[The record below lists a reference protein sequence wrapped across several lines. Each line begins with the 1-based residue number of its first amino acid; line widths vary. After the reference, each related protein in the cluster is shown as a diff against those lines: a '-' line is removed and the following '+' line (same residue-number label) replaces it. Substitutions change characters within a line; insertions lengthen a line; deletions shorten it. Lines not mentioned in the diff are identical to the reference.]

1 MQYAIITGA
10 TQGIGKAV
18 AEKLLAEGFSVALCA
33 RTKADLDQLNEEW
46 SNKYKG
52 SQVLTY
58 MADMGNKN
66 EVLAFATYVLQQFPK
81 IDILVNNAGLFFP
94 GKLADE
100 DEGHLETLM
109 RVNMFS
115 AYYITRCVLPAM
127 KKAKSGHI
135 FNMCSVAS
143 LKAYPNGGSYGI
155 TKYALLGFSENLRY
169 ELMPDNIKVTAIC
182 PGATYTNS
190 WKGVDVPEERFMR
203 SEDVADTLWSAYV
216 LSAGTVIETIVMR
229 PLKGD
234 L

>member
-10 TQGIGKAV
+10 TQGIGRAV
-18 AEKLLAEGFSVALCA
+18 AEKLLAEGFSVAICA

-58 MADMGNKN
+58 TADMGNKD
-66 EVLAFATYVLQQFPK
+66 EVIAFAAYVLQQFPK

-100 DEGHLETLM
+100 EEGHLETLM

-115 AYYITRCVLPAM
+115 AYHITRSVLPAM
-127 KKAKSGHI
+127 KKAQSGHI

-155 TKYALLGFSENLRY
+155 TKYALLGFSENLRD

-190 WKGVDVPEERFMR
+190 WKGVNVPEERFMR
-203 SEDVADTLWSAYV
+203 SEDIADTLWSAYV
-216 LSAGTVIETIVMR
+216 LSAGAVIETIVMR

>member
-1 MQYAIITGA
+1 MRYAIITGA
-10 TQGIGKAV
+10 TQGIGRAV
-18 AEKLLAEGFSVALCA
+18 AEKLLTEGFSVAICA
-33 RTKADLDQLNEEW
+33 RTKADLIELNKEW
-46 SNKYKG
+46 SDKYADR
-52 SQVLTY
+52 QVLTY
-58 MADMGNKN
+58 TADMGNKD
-66 EVLAFATYVLQQFPK
+66 EVIAFAAHVLQQFPK

-100 DEGHLETLM
+100 EEGHLETLM

-115 AYYITRCVLPAM
+115 AYHITRSVLPAM
-127 KKAKSGHI
+127 KKTQSGHI

-155 TKYALLGFSENLRY
+155 TKYALLGFSENLRD
-169 ELMPDNIKVTAIC
+169 ELMSDNIKVTAIC

-190 WKGVDVPEERFMR
+190 WKGVNVPEERFMR

-216 LSAGTVIETIVMR
+216 LSAGAVIETIVMR